1 MSRLLTPVRA
11 IRRFCVETCMGG
23 CRKWVRECHD
33 EKCVLWPYR
42 LGTNPA
48 RAGTARNQPRE
59 ITGRLTGP
67 VFLPAPASSAAK
79 LWRDVDTAHRRS
91 GLAGTTPSI
100 IGDET

>member
-79 LWRDVDTAHRRS
+79 LRREVIR
-91 GLAGTTPSI
+91 AT
-100 IGDET
+100 GDPGWPGRTLEEE